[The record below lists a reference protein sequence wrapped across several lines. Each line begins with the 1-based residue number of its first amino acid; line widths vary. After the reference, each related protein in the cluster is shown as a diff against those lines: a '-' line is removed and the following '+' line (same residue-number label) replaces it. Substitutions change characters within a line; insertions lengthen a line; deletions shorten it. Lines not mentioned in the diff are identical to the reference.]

1 MMREWLESHGLG
13 RYTTLFEENEV
24 DFEILRALTENDL
37 ADLGLGFGPRRK
49 LVNALIKMK
58 AAPSL
63 AADATGPGRSTQ
75 SDASVGGAG
84 SIADGERREQLA
96 LGDTPN
102 LAAHLK
108 GTYKGKRNKIEHR
121 LFSYISLNSR
131 GQPLVSHEII
141 VNPIAATTTR
151 KGLKVRAAIE
161 EAKYAKG
168 IKVTDAEFAA
178 LQIARDDFHGEW
190 NYVISPNK

>member
-24 DFEILRALTENDL
+24 DFEIPRALTENDL

-75 SDASVGGAG
+75 SDASVGGAR
-84 SIADGERREQLA
+84 SIADGERRQLTERNRGMDEAEQ
-96 LGDTPN
+96 
-102 LAAHLK
+102 
-108 GTYKGKRNKIEHR
+108 
-121 LFSYISLNSR
+121 SYREDDKENIRS
-131 GQPLVSHEII
+131 VF
-141 VNPIAATTTR
+141 
-151 KGLKVRAAIE
+151 VR
-161 EAKYAKG
+161 
-168 IKVTDAEFAA
+168 
-178 LQIARDDFHGEW
+178 
-190 NYVISPNK
+190 